1 MKRKSQASRLGVL
14 ALALTLV
21 TTCLTGG
28 TMAKYVT
35 EVTGNATAAV
45 AAWSFKVN
53 NEETTMTNID
63 LGSTANRTAYVT
75 DDIKEGVI
83 APGTSGSFDIVID
96 GSGSE
101 VGVDY
106 KLNIAAADG
115 TTLPSDL
122 TFTTDNASSGT
133 QASYTLNNE
142 LTGTIDY
149 ADGATAMKKTITV
162 KWTWDFG
169 DSDTKDSNDNS
180 YADKDWTLN
189 ITATGTQAEP
199 KEATPAP

>member
-35 EVTGNATAAV
+35 EVTGKAKATV
-45 AAWSFKVN
+45 AAWSFKADGIGTAEN
-53 NEETTMTNID
+53 PID
-63 LGSTANRTAYVT
+63 LGSTANRTAYSA
-75 DDIKEGVI
+75 DNIMEGVI

-106 KLNIAAADG
+106 KLKIAAADG
-115 TTLPSDL
+115 ITLPDDL
-122 TFTTDNASSGT
+122 TFTTNDSGSDT
-133 QASYTLNNE
+133 AYTLGSDITN
-142 LTGTIDY
+142 TIKY
-149 ADGATAMKKTITV
+149 AAGSDSMKKTITV
-162 KWTWDFG
+162 KWTWAFG
-169 DSDTKDSNDNS
+169 EDDTKDSNDNT
-180 YADKDWTLN
+180 YADNDWTLN

-199 KEATPAP
+199 TATVTP

>member
-35 EVTGNATAAV
+35 EVTGNAKATV

-53 NEETTMTNID
+53 DEKTTMTEID
-63 LGSTANRTAYVT
+63 LGSTANRTAYAAE
-75 DDIKEGVI
+75 DIMEGVI

-106 KLNIAAADG
+106 KLKIAAADG
-115 TTLPSDL
+115 TILPSDL
-122 TFTTDNASSGT
+122 TFTTDNDTSGT
-133 QASYTLNNE
+133 PDSYTLNNE

-149 ADGATAMKKTITV
+149 ADGDTAMKKTITV
-162 KWTWDFG
+162 KWTWAFG
-169 DSDTKDSNDNS
+169 EDDTKDSNDNT

-199 KEATPAP
+199 TATVTP

>member
-133 QASYTLNNE
+133 QASYTLNN
-142 LTGTIDY
+142 
-149 ADGATAMKKTITV
+149 
-162 KWTWDFG
+162 
-169 DSDTKDSNDNS
+169 
-180 YADKDWTLN
+180 
-189 ITATGTQAEP
+189 
-199 KEATPAP
+199 

>member
-1 MKRKSQASRLGVL
+1 M
-14 ALALTLV
+14 
-21 TTCLTGG
+21 
-28 TMAKYVT
+28 
-35 EVTGNATAAV
+35 
-45 AAWSFKVN
+45 
-53 NEETTMTNID
+53 
-63 LGSTANRTAYVT
+63 
-75 DDIKEGVI
+75 
-83 APGTSGSFDIVID
+83 
-96 GSGSE
+96 
-101 VGVDY
+101 
-106 KLNIAAADG
+106 
-115 TTLPSDL
+115 

-199 KEATPAP
+199 TAQNP

>member
-35 EVTGNATAAV
+35 EVTGNAKATV
-45 AAWSFKVN
+45 AAWSFNADGIGTKD
-53 NEETTMTNID
+53 TPID
-63 LGSTANRTAYVT
+63 LGSTTNRTSYSA
-75 DDIKEGVI
+75 DDIMEGVI
-83 APGTSGSFDIVID
+83 APGTSGSFNIIID

-106 KLNIAAADG
+106 KLNIAAADK
-115 TTLPSDL
+115 TTLPDDL
-122 TFTTDNASSGT
+122 TFTTNDSGRDAPYSLGSDIT
-133 QASYTLNNE
+133 N
-142 LTGTIDY
+142 TIKY
-149 ADGATAMKKTITV
+149 AADSNSMKKTITV
-162 KWTWDFG
+162 KWTWAFG
-169 DSDTKDSNDNS
+169 ENDSKDSNDNT

-189 ITATGTQAEP
+189 ITATGAQAEP